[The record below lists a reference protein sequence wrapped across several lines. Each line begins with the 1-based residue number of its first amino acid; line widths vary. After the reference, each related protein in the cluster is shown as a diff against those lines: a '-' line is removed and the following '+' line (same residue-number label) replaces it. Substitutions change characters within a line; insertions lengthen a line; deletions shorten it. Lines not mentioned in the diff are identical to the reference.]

1 MFESR
6 QFMTGRGLIT
16 YSLEMPFLPQRNIA
30 FSTFCVLSVT
40 HSLKTLVGG
49 HFSLAISPGGVTVG
63 KAPHSQVSSKALPNI
78 CSITFSWWG
87 HSSM

>member
-30 FSTFCVLSVT
+30 FSAFCVLSVT
-40 HSLKTLVGG
+40 HCLKTLVGG

-63 KAPHSQVSSKALPNI
+63 KAPHSQVNSKALPNI
-78 CSITFSWWG
+78 CSITFSW
-87 HSSM
+87 